1 MEYTELNRRT
11 LSKLGLLPLKKWQLI
26 LDIINCG
33 GTAYKYELKHPTHSE
48 RYIFFTSKLKN
59 DSDADACYV
68 GEIHLADFNDITEE
82 FLKKEFAFTDIMI
95 KKYMW
100 LKKYLNGEV
109 NGRYNKYDSAI
120 LNRDVN
126 AKIEQLQNRI
136 GFLTGKINRIEDERY
151 KYSVANTQLRAA
163 NANLRRENAQLKA
176 EIHKMKFIAEAIENY
191 NDIIRR
197 SSHEQ

>member
-1 MEYTELNRRT
+1 M
-11 LSKLGLLPLKKWQLI
+11 
-26 LDIINCG
+26 
-33 GTAYKYELKHPTHSE
+33 
-48 RYIFFTSKLKN
+48 
-59 DSDADACYV
+59 
-68 GEIHLADFNDITEE
+68 GEIHLADFNDVTEE
-82 FLKKEFAFTDIMI
+82 FLKKEFDFTDIMI

-151 KYSVANTQLRAA
+151 KYSVANTQLRAT

-197 SSHEQ
+197 TSHEQ